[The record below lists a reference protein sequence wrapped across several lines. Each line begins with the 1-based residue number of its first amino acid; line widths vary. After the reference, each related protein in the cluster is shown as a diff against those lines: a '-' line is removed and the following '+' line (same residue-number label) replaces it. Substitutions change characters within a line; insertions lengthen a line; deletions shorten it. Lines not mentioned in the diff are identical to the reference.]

1 MVVIL
6 DSKMSELAEA
16 LIYLSIAS
24 LAVAPA
30 VFPLVLG
37 SIGPLLARQ
46 KYIRSELAAEAVA
59 IFSSTGKPARPRGDL
74 EALDAIDKHVKTT
87 KAKQRSYSR
96 KTRDYSIR
104 WALLFPMSCWAV
116 SLTLASIQRFSGL
129 RNIGIES
136 YLNTGAIVF
145 LVAGYVQVLRTLA
158 AVYDLHIDS
167 AANLE
172 LETSDPFLQDPGQ
185 PGSRQG
191 TIQINMVVRNVSLK
205 VASNVQF
212 EVEVPKQGLIFPAE
226 KPKQITRM
234 GREVSIIYTSV
245 FPALKT
251 LDSFIYFLIIIPAQ
265 PGEHLLRIRATSN
278 EGATDSHSVIVR
290 ALGNASSL
298 RSS

>member
-1 MVVIL
+1 
-6 DSKMSELAEA
+6 MSELAEA

-59 IFSSTGKPARPRGDL
+59 IFSSAGKPTKPRSDL
-74 EALDAIDKHVKTT
+74 EALDAIDKHVKKT
-87 KAKQRSYSR
+87 KSKQRSYSQ

-104 WALLFPMSCWAV
+104 WALLFPMSCWAA
-116 SLTLASIQRFSGL
+116 SLFLASLQRFSAL
-129 RNIGIES
+129 RNTGIEN
-136 YLNTGAIVF
+136 YLNMGAIAF
-145 LVAGYVQVLRTLA
+145 LVAGYVQVLRTLS
-158 AVYDLHIDS
+158 AVYDLHVDS

-172 LETSDPFLQDPGQ
+172 LETSDPFLQDPTQ
-185 PGSRQG
+185 PGNKQG
-191 TIQINMVVRNVSLK
+191 TIQINMVVRNISLK

-212 EVEVPKQGLIFPAE
+212 EVEVPKRGLIFPAE

-234 GREVSIIYTSV
+234 GREVNIIYTSV

-251 LDSFIYFLIIIPAQ
+251 LDSFKYFLIIIPAE
-265 PGEHLLRIRATSN
+265 PGDHLLRIRATSN
-278 EGATDSHSVIVR
+278 EGATDSHSITVR
-290 ALGNASSL
+290 SPIKSGITRANA
-298 RSS
+298 

>member
-1 MVVIL
+1 
-6 DSKMSELAEA
+6 MSEFAEA

-59 IFSSTGKPARPRGDL
+59 IFSSAGRPTKPRSDL
-74 EALDAIDKHVKTT
+74 EVLDVMERNVKTT

-104 WALLFPMSCWAV
+104 WALLFPMTCWAV
-116 SLTLASIQRFSGL
+116 SLILASLQRFSAL
-129 RNIGIES
+129 RNTGIEN
-136 YLNTGAIVF
+136 YLNIGAIVF
-145 LVAGYVQVLRTLA
+145 LVAGYVQVLRTLS
-158 AVYDLHIDS
+158 AVYDLHVDS

-172 LETSDPFLQDPGQ
+172 LETFDPILQDHPSQ
-185 PGSRQG
+185 PGDRFG
-191 TIQINMVVRNVSLK
+191 KVQIDMVVRNISLK

-212 EVEVPKQGLIFPAE
+212 EIEVPRRGLIFPAE
-226 KPKQITRM
+226 KPKQIIRM
-234 GREVSIIYTSV
+234 GREVSIIYTPI

-251 LDSFIYFLIIIPAQ
+251 LDSFKYFLIIRPVEA
-265 PGEHLLRIRATSN
+265 GDHLLRIRATSN
-278 EGATDSHSVIVR
+278 EGATDSHGITLRIPNTSGIQ
-290 ALGNASSL
+290 GSNA
-298 RSS
+298 